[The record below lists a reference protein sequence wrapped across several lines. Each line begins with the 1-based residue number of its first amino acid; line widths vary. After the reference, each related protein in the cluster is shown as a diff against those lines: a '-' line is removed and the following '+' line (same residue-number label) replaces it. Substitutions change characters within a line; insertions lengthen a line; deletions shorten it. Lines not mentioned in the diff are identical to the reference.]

1 MKQTGP
7 IVVTFIAGAVVLIE
21 FFLKIDALK
30 FWADTFG
37 KWQLVFVAFA
47 SALGAANLIR
57 IHANRATQKRSD
69 WPYSYLLLGALGA
82 WTILGVLKGPQNT
95 NYDFLYQNLLQ
106 PLSATLFSVN
116 SFYIASAAYRSF
128 RVRTAEAAMLLVSA
142 VIVMLSNV
150 GIGTAI
156 WKGFPELG
164 GWFMRVPNAA
174 GMRGIII
181 GAALGAIAIS
191 LRVILGLERSQYGG
205 TE

>member
-7 IVVTFIAGAVVLIE
+7 VVVTFIGGAIVLIE

-30 FWADTFG
+30 FWAESFM

-47 SALGAANLIR
+47 SALGAANLVR
-57 IHANRATQKRSD
+57 IHSMKAQQKRQD
-69 WPYSYLLLGALGA
+69 FVYSYLLLACMAVWIGLGL
-82 WTILGVLKGPQNT
+82 WRGPSGRQ
-95 NYDFLYQNLLQ
+95 YDFFYQNLLQ

-116 SFYIASAAYRSF
+116 AFYISSAAYRSF
-128 RVRTAEAAMLLVSA
+128 RVRTAEAGMLLVA
-142 VIVMLSNV
+142 AICVMLGNV
-150 GIGTAI
+150 GIGPAI
-156 WKGFPELG
+156 WSGFPKLG

-191 LRVILGLERSQYGG
+191 LRVILGLERSQFGA
-205 TE
+205 E

>member
-1 MKQTGP
+1 MKTTGP
-7 IVVTFIAGAVVLIE
+7 VIVTFLAGAVMLVE
-21 FFLKIDALK
+21 FFLKIPALK

-47 SALGAANLIR
+47 SLLGAANLLR
-57 IHANRATQKRSD
+57 IHANRATQKRND
-69 WPYSYLLLGALGA
+69 AAYSYLLLGTMVAWVALGL
-82 WTILGVLKGPQNT
+82 WKGPSGSQ
-95 NYDFLYQNLLQ
+95 YDFLYQNLLQ

-116 SFYIASAAYRSF
+116 SFYITTAAYRSF
-128 RVRTAEAAMLLVSA
+128 RVRTPEAFLLLVSA
-142 VIVMLSNV
+142 VIVMLGNV

-156 WKGFPELG
+156 WKGFPALG

-174 GMRGIII
+174 GMRGIIV

>member
-1 MKQTGP
+1 LKTTGP
-7 IVVTFIAGAVVLIE
+7 VIVTFIGGAVMLVE
-21 FFLKIDALK
+21 FFLKVPALK
-30 FWADTFG
+30 FWAETFG

-47 SALGAANLIR
+47 SALGAANLLR
-57 IHANRATQKRSD
+57 IHANRASQKRGD
-69 WPYSYLLLGALGA
+69 AVYSYLLLATMLVWIGLGL
-82 WTILGVLKGPQNT
+82 WRGPSGDQ
-95 NYDFLYQNLLQ
+95 YAFLFNNLLQ

-116 SFYIASAAYRSF
+116 SFYITTAAYRSF
-128 RVRTAEAAMLLVSA
+128 RVRTPEAFLLLVSA
-142 VIVMLSNV
+142 IVVMLGNV
-150 GIGTAI
+150 GIGTVM
-156 WKGFPELG
+156 WKGFPALG